1 MPRPSKTLLIATAG
15 VGLLLSLGGGLA
27 LSWQSA
33 LHDSEVVITRPT
45 PTLTATNGTSSISA
59 ETTPQKEGVASSSLS
74 TESTSLG
81 DESST
86 SSTVGTATLS
96 SQATSAESSAEKSP
110 SGPQVVI
117 PAVFGASQGIY
128 TNAAMADGL
137 SEIAEQFAEKVKQ
150 GGWDTTSASYQSN
163 WSNAAA
169 EADALLRARYGV
181 QAFQQLQ
188 HEAAAP

>member
-1 MPRPSKTLLIATAG
+1 MCIR
-15 VGLLLSLGGGLA
+15 
-27 LSWQSA
+27 
-33 LHDSEVVITRPT
+33 DS
-45 PTLTATNGTSSISA
+45 
-59 ETTPQKEGVASSSLS
+59 
-74 TESTSLG
+74 
-81 DESST
+81 
-86 SSTVGTATLS
+86 
-96 SQATSAESSAEKSP
+96 
-110 SGPQVVI
+110 
-117 PAVFGASQGIY
+117 FGASQGIY